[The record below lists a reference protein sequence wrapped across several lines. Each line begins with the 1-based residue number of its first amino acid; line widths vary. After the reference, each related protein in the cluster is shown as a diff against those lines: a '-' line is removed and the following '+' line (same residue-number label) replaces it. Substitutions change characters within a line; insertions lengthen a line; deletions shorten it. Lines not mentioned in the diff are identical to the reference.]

1 MRVGVLTGGN
11 LGKET
16 LEKIINN
23 FEVAFV
29 LTDCNSQGVL
39 KLCKENKIPFLKGNP
54 RKGKGY
60 NFIKNIEVDV
70 IVSVNYLFLIEK
82 DIIQHSKVL
91 TFNVHGSL
99 LPKYRGRTPHVWA
112 IINSEKETGITAH
125 VIDEGCDTGDV
136 ISQIKIGIEEYDT
149 GNDILNKYKLEY
161 FSLIKEV
168 FRKVNTGQLELIKQD
183 ENFATYFGIRKPEN
197 GKINWNWQKERIYNW
212 IRAQAKPYPGAYTYF
227 EGKKLII
234 DRIIYTK
241 VGYVDEMPNGLVLS
255 ADPFLIK
262 TPNGVVELCDV
273 RRFEFEIKTN
283 KILD

>member
-1 MRVGVLTGGN
+1 MKVGVLTGGN

-16 LEKIINN
+16 LEKIIRS
-23 FEVAFV
+23 FEVVFV

-39 KLCKENKIPFLKGNP
+39 KLCKENKVPFLKGNP

-70 IVSVNYLFLIEK
+70 IASVNYLFLIEK
-82 DIIQHSKVL
+82 DIIQHSKLL

-112 IINSEKETGITAH
+112 IINNEKETGITAH
-125 VIDEGCDTGDV
+125 VIDEGCDTGDI
-136 ISQIKIGIEEYDT
+136 ISQIKIRIEEHDT

-168 FRKVNTGQLELIKQD
+168 FRKLNTEHLELIKQD
-183 ENFATYFGIRKPEN
+183 ENFATYFGVRKPEN

-234 DRIIYTK
+234 DRIIYSK

-262 TPNGVVELCDV
+262 TPNGVVELCEV
-273 RRFEFEIKTN
+273 RHFEFEIKAN
-283 KILD
+283 KFLD